1 MNKKLNTEQQT
12 RKSKNAECE
21 KAVSLRHGLGVKDLL
36 KQKLLL
42 ESKLLK
48 IKAKETNSVLEKQ
61 LLLAKS
67 KIAFLRA
74 TEN

>member
-1 MNKKLNTEQQT
+1 MP
-12 RKSKNAECE
+12 NANPEIFRDGLMH
-21 KAVSLRHGLGVKDLL
+21 VLGVKDLL

-48 IKAKETNSVLEKQ
+48 MKAKETNSVLEKQ
-61 LLLAKS
+61 LLLVKS